1 MYSKIKVAAYCRVST
16 DREDQLNSLS
26 TQMNYFKDYINEH
39 EDWELV
45 EVYFDEGITGT
56 SVKKREG
63 FNRMIADCENG
74 KINIILTKEVSRFAR
89 NTVDT
94 LTSPDIFPS

>member
-26 TQMNYFKDYINEH
+26 TQMNYFKDHINEH

-63 FNRMIADCENG
+63 INRMIADC
-74 KINIILTKEVSRFAR
+74 
-89 NTVDT
+89 
-94 LTSPDIFPS
+94 